1 MRFSARRRNIV
12 VWRTSISPAGR
23 HGGLGLE
30 RAAPVRPIRRR
41 VRIGA
46 MLALIGLLRLTR
58 TLRVRWYLSAGI
70 ALTVAGVIMRG
81 SGWNFVLLPG
91 LLLVL
96 STLLIPASPDGDRK
110 SRSQLARELASYSTP
125 AQRCDLEAILARYPD
140 SDTRELRGILAGQFT
155 ADYGIPGVPHRR

>member
-1 MRFSARRRNIV
+1 MARRRNIV

-30 RAAPVRPIRRR
+30 RAAPAKPIRRR

-58 TLRVRWYLSAGI
+58 ILRARWYMSAGI
-70 ALTVAGVIMRG
+70 VLTVAGVIMRG

-91 LLLVL
+91 LLLLL
-96 STLLIPASPDGDRK
+96 STPLIPASPDGDRK
-110 SRSQLARELASYSTP
+110 SRSRLARELATYSTP

-140 SDTRELRGILAGQFT
+140 SDTRELRGILAGQFM
-155 ADYGIPGVPHRR
+155 AGYGIPGATHRR

>member
-1 MRFSARRRNIV
+1 MTFMARRRNIV

-30 RAAPVRPIRRR
+30 RAAPAKPIRRR

-58 TLRVRWYLSAGI
+58 ILRARWYMSAGI
-70 ALTVAGVIMRG
+70 VLTVAGVIMRG

-91 LLLVL
+91 LLLLL
-96 STLLIPASPDGDRK
+96 STPLIPASPDGDRK
-110 SRSQLARELASYSTP
+110 SRSRLARELATYSTP

-140 SDTRELRGILAGQFT
+140 SDTRELRGILAGQFM
-155 ADYGIPGVPHRR
+155 AGYGIPGATHRR

>member
-1 MRFSARRRNIV
+1 MRFMARRRNIV

-30 RAAPVRPIRRR
+30 RAAPAKPIRRR

-58 TLRVRWYLSAGI
+58 ILRARWYMSAGI
-70 ALTVAGVIMRG
+70 VLTVAGVIMRG

-91 LLLVL
+91 LLLLL
-96 STLLIPASPDGDRK
+96 STPLIPASPDGDRK
-110 SRSQLARELASYSTP
+110 SRVREYQASVAALSAVHRYAPRCNRKPKFRDSFYSTSRQRELSCFGS
-125 AQRCDLEAILARYPD
+125 
-140 SDTRELRGILAGQFT
+140 
-155 ADYGIPGVPHRR
+155 VP

>member
-1 MRFSARRRNIV
+1 MSFWARRRNIV
-12 VWRTSISPAGR
+12 VWSASISPAGR

-30 RAAPVRPIRRR
+30 RAAPARPIRRR

-46 MLALIGLLRLTR
+46 MLALIGLLRLAR

-70 ALTVAGVIMRG
+70 VLTVAGVFARD
-81 SGWNFVLLPG
+81 SGWGFVLLPG

-96 STLLIPASPDGDRK
+96 STPLIPASPDGDRK
-110 SRSQLARELASYSTP
+110 HRSQLRRELASYSTP

-140 SDTRELRGILAGQFT
+140 SDTRELRGILAGQFM
-155 ADYGIPGVPHRR
+155 ADYGIPGATHRR